1 MFQSFGFISFSISL
15 PSTLTLFRLFI
26 SVTVES
32 SGYIFPPKACFPRD
46 WRIMT
51 NWLRWLWY
59 HRNYF
64 IIAFTPLAFL
74 ALPLAVPTPVSWW
87 ESMCL
92 CVCASFVLIR
102 VIHAN
107 ATASA
112 RQMLFLKGVGKRPV
126 QWICQFSIVLR
137 FFFCNH
143 AGKTPTW
150 EHLKTKC
157 GIGAMA
163 LWLGLILFMFDKLS
177 TCDIIYIKRIF
188 SVQSLL
194 GCFYKK
200 AASSFTATS
209 TKVSRG

>member
-1 MFQSFGFISFSISL
+1 MEHIFVFQSFSRISFSISL
-15 PSTLTLFRLFI
+15 PSTLTLFRVFI
-26 SVTVES
+26 SVTGES

-64 IIAFTPLAFL
+64 IIVFTPLAFL

-87 ESMCL
+87 ESVCL
-92 CVCASFVLIR
+92 CGCASFVLIR
-102 VIHAN
+102 AIHAN

-126 QWICQFSIVLR
+126 QLICQQLFPVVLG
-137 FFFCNH
+137 FFCNR

-150 EHLKTKC
+150 EHLKIKY
-157 GIGAMA
+157 GIGAAA

-177 TCDIIYIKRIF
+177 TYDSIYKTHF
-188 SVQSLL
+188 SVSNR
-194 GCFYKK
+194 FI
-200 AASSFTATS
+200 S
-209 TKVSRG
+209 